1 MVQIYRHVQNVI
13 SESQIMDYVRVNVY
27 MMTNIMIH
35 KQMNAFLVFLHV
47 QIVMDL
53 KKLNVVNVKKAS
65 KKQVMEHVKKIL

>member
-35 KQMNAFLVFLHV
+35 KQMNVFLVFLHV

-53 KKLNVVNVKKAS
+53 KKLNVVNANRAS
-65 KKQVMEHVKKIL
+65 KKQVMEHVKKI